1 MTELEQRL
9 RDELHRIS
17 ERADAG
23 SIRPLRDPGARG
35 RSRLVRWLA
44 PVAAVAAVI
53 GVIAGV
59 SLAGRPAVPPETA
72 APGVMPPYYVVVQ
85 TVAHPMAMT
94 ATVRDSRTG
103 AALTSVRLPYLP
115 MPNLYPGLAISAA
128 ADDRT
133 FLITDDND
141 LFLLR
146 LAADGR
152 LARLT
157 RLAITLTSAIDGT
170 PNVLDSQGA
179 ALSPDGRTV
188 AIEGQSSC
196 TGIRHFVRLSEA
208 GCRDNVIRLVSLAT
222 GTARTWSTEASWQP
236 VMWISWDGND
246 HLLFSWAGAS
256 KSGPQRSGYRLLNLA
271 APGSSLLAAR
281 TMPLPPLPV
290 FAGPSVGQSAFVTP
304 DGLAVIASTFK
315 LVGGGGGGEYTV
327 IMSLDEFSARTGR
340 LVGVLR
346 EATLDEQSW
355 ANELPNDEGCSVL
368 ALGPEGVHALV
379 WCVAAQTVFGRLDN
393 GRFTPLPGMPDLD
406 TAPNQGDAAW

>member
-1 MTELEQRL
+1 VTDLEQRL
-9 RDELHRIS
+9 RRDLKDLS
-17 ERADAG
+17 ERVGPD
-23 SIRPLRDPGARG
+23 SIRPLRVPPVRR
-35 RSRLVRWLA
+35 RSRAVHWLA
-44 PVAAVAAVI
+44 PVAAMAAVI

-59 SLAGRPAVPPETA
+59 SLAGRSPVPRGTA
-72 APGVMPPYYVVVQ
+72 APGVMPPYYVIVQ
-85 TVAHPMAMT
+85 NGYVPGTVRVRDL

-103 AALTSVRLPYLP
+103 AALTSVRLPDLDP
-115 MPNLYPGLAISAA
+115 SNVAISAA

-133 FLITDDND
+133 FLITDGND

-152 LARLT
+152 SAQLT
-157 RLAITLTSAIDGT
+157 RLAITTLTSDGVV
-170 PNVLDSQGA
+170 PDAA

-188 AIEGQSSC
+188 AIDGQSSC
-196 TGIRHFVRLSEA
+196 HVIRMFPDLGEL
-208 GCRDNVIRLVSLAT
+208 GCRYNVIRLVSLAT

-236 VMWISWDGND
+236 VMSISWDGND
-246 HLLFSWAGAS
+246 HILFSWAGAS

-290 FAGPSVGQSAFVTP
+290 FGGPSVGQSAFVTP
-304 DGLAVIASTFK
+304 DGRAVIASTLK
-315 LVGGGGGGEYTV
+315 LVSGGGGDEGTV
-327 IMSLDEFSARTGR
+327 IMSLDEFSAGTGR

-346 EATLDEQSW
+346 EATLGDQSGW
-355 ANELPNDEGCSVL
+355 EGLSNDEGCSVL

-393 GRFTPLPGMPDLD
+393 GRFTPLPGMPDLNV
-406 TAPNQGDAAW
+406 APNQGDAAW